1 MAALGSASQA
11 LAHAVASLAAAL
23 SSPSGGP
30 LLTGAPP
37 PRPRHP
43 ARVCYHCRSPGHF
56 RGACPA
62 LLASLPPTPGQRERF
77 KVAKAAAETVA
88 RRRERLEEEQAA
100 CVAAATAAG
109 LAAAAAADEERARV
123 AAAAAA
129 DEERARVAAAAA
141 GAEDCCVMRE
151 NLTLRARCLRSYTPC
166 DAPSFGASFMAW
178 RARWMAISA
187 HWCNTCQD
195 PFYRTYY
202 DSLSFS

>member
-1 MAALGSASQA
+1 MAPPQQLQDAMAALGSASQA
-11 LAHAVASLAAAL
+11 LAHAIASLAAAL

-62 LLASLPPTPGQRERF
+62 LLTSLPPTPGQRERF
-77 KVAKAAAETVA
+77 KAAKAAADTVA

-109 LAAAAAADEERARV
+109 LAAAAATKECARV

-129 DEERARVAAAAA
+129 TEERTRVAAAAA
-141 GAEDCCVMRE
+141 AEKERE
-151 NLTLRARCLRSYTPC
+151 RVT
-166 DAPSFGASFMAW
+166 
-178 RARWMAISA
+178 
-187 HWCNTCQD
+187 
-195 PFYRTYY
+195 
-202 DSLSFS
+202 SLPT